1 MFIVIIGLNRTPD
14 IQSEA
19 IAICTPSVTV
29 EQNQNTQQK
38 ENKDGT
44 ERFFSLCKFKT
55 IAKDF

>member
-44 ERFFSLCKFKT
+44 ERFFS
-55 IAKDF
+55 IY